1 MCNSTSAPCPYP
13 FRAHPHLMYAT
24 VRLMLCISAPPP
36 LPTPDVRNREVDA
49 VHPQGLRKPH
59 RLVAT
64 AVLFPVAVERDEVA
78 EGSGQVLLQDA
89 EQ

>member
-1 MCNSTSAPCPYP
+1 MPRVQLHICPLSLSSP
-13 FRAHPHLMYAT
+13 
-24 VRLMLCISAPPP
+24 
-36 LPTPDVRNREVDA
+36 PTPDVCNREVDA
-49 VHPQGLRKPH
+49 VHPHGLRKPH